1 MPVDFAN
8 SETLKNLM
16 RAFAGESQARN
27 RYTFAAAQCRRQG
40 LHVLEMVFQFTANQ
54 EKEHAEIFYQHMEPF
69 SGGAVQIDGTYP
81 VDMTDSAAALLR
93 GAQRNEY
100 EEHGTVYPAFA
111 DIAQKEGFPLIA
123 ASFRQIAAIEKT
135 HGDRFGSLADLLE
148 QEKLFAGGEGQ
159 GWLCLNCGHI
169 HQGPAAPAACPVCG
183 HDRGFFLRLESAPFG
198 IPNRAY

>member
-1 MPVDFAN
+1 M
-8 SETLKNLM
+8 
-16 RAFAGESQARN
+16 
-27 RYTFAAAQCRRQG
+27 
-40 LHVLEMVFQFTANQ
+40 
-54 EKEHAEIFYQHMEPF
+54 
-69 SGGAVQIDGTYP
+69 DGTYP

-169 HQGPAAPAACPVCG
+169 HQGPAAPAACP
-183 HDRGFFLRLESAPFG
+183 DAETTTAPAPQERTPEPEYAPELGEAVEADDAILGLISSTMEAFRQG
-198 IPNRAY
+198 R

>member
-27 RYTFAAAQCRRQG
+27 RYTFAAAQCRRQS
-40 LHVLEMVFQFTANQ
+40 LHVLEAVFQFTANQ

-69 SGGAVQIDGTYP
+69 AGGIVQIDGSYP
-81 VDMTDSAAALLR
+81 VDMADNAAGLLR
-93 GAQRNEY
+93 QAQHNEY

-135 HGDRFGSLADLLE
+135 HGDRFGTLADLLE
-148 QEKLFAGGEGQ
+148 QEKLFAGSQGQ

-169 HQGPAAPAACPVCG
+169 HQGSAAPSACPVCG

-198 IPNRAY
+198 IPSRAY